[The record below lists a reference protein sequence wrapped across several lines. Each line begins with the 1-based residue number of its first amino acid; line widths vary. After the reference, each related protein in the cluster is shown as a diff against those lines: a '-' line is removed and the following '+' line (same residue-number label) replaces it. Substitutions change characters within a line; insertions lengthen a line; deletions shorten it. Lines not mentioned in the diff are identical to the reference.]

1 MQALFQTLLY
11 QPIFNALVALY
22 NIIPDVGVG
31 ILIITVVIKLALYPL
46 TNSSLKSQKKLTD
59 IQPKLQ
65 ELKVKYKDDKQA
77 LATATMNLYKESK
90 VNPLASCL
98 PMLLQ
103 LPVFLALF
111 WVLKDSLGT
120 TDFSLLYSFVVTPEV
135 LHPISLGFVN
145 LSQPN
150 ILLAILAGAAQFW
163 QAKMTQT
170 KKAPKVAGEA
180 SKDENMLS
188 SMNKQMLYFMPVLTV
203 IIGFQLAGGV
213 ALYWFLSTLLT
224 ALQQL
229 YILKKDKKP
238 EVEVIS

>member
-1 MQALFQTLLY
+1 MQELFQAILY

-22 NIIPDVGVG
+22 NVIPDVGVG
-31 ILIITVVIKLALYPL
+31 ILIITIIIKFALYPL
-46 TNSSLKSQKKLTD
+46 TNISLKSQKKLTD
-59 IQPKLQ
+59 IQPKLA
-65 ELKVKYKDDKQA
+65 ELKKKYKDDKQT
-77 LATATMNLYKESK
+77 LAAETMKMYKESN
-90 VNPLASCL
+90 VNPLSSCL

-120 TDFSLLYSFVVTPEV
+120 TDFSLLYSFVSAPEV
-135 LHPISLGFVN
+135 LDPMSLGFID
-145 LSQPN
+145 LSKSN
-150 ILLAILAGAAQFW
+150 IVLAVLAGAAQFW
-163 QAKMTQT
+163 QAKMMQT
-170 KKAPKVAGEA
+170 KKAPKVAGEGA
-180 SKDENMLS
+180 KDENMLS

-203 IIGFQLAGGV
+203 IIGMQLAGGV

-229 YILKKDKKP
+229 FILKRDKKS